1 MKEPQ
6 RVPLRGYG
14 ARTASEPRL
23 TTRLKEVVD
32 RREPKLSKAGAT
44 VQELVDMIE
53 RGQLRL
59 PEMQQQNQW
68 FELVMDTQ
76 TYLKEV

>member
-1 MKEPQ
+1 
-6 RVPLRGYG
+6 
-14 ARTASEPRL
+14 
-23 TTRLKEVVD
+23 
-32 RREPKLSKAGAT
+32 
-44 VQELVDMIE
+44 MIE